1 MKILLGRTPANEDRG
16 DDLVD
21 RFRERNRSSF
31 FALIHLVDE
40 QADGLIGD
48 SVDLLADGADGDDS
62 FPDAGR

>member
-1 MKILLGRTPANEDRG
+1 M
-16 DDLVD
+16 D

-48 SVDLLADGADGDDS
+48 PVDLLADGADGDDGL
-62 FPDAGR
+62 AGDG